1 MAFGKRKIGKGP
13 EAPSHLGGFSEH
25 AAPAIAA
32 ATIDTPAISR
42 LLVISVAGVVMLA
55 SISALFFIYPNR
67 GEPIEV
73 EASLIDGSTLSS
85 SAHDRVV
92 QMCAQEGQLTAAHG
106 GETGD
111 AAGARVTRACECT
124 LRGVVGQLSPLQMQM
139 IYVDYRTKLR
149 ATLAAIDRTGERI
162 PTSEMPKLEARDGA
176 PLALVTTASYQAH
189 WREAR
194 GLLAQ
199 QAARCQL

>member
-1 MAFGKRKIGKGP
+1 MAFGKRKIGKGHV
-13 EAPSHLGGFSEH
+13 EPSHVGGLYGH
-25 AAPAIAA
+25 QAPAIAA

-73 EASLIDGSTLSS
+73 EASLIDGSTLAS

-92 QMCAQEGQLTAAHG
+92 QMCTEEGMLTATRGA
-106 GETGD
+106 EAGD
-111 AAGARVTRACECT
+111 EAAARVARACECT
-124 LRGVVGQLSPLQMQM
+124 VRGLVGQLSPLQMQM
-139 IYVDYRTKLR
+139 VYVDYRTKLR

-162 PTSEMPKLEARDGA
+162 ATSEMPKLEARDGA

-194 GLLAQ
+194 GLVAQ